1 MSLQPL
7 TGADLRMALTI
18 GRQNG
23 SLNTPAKQA
32 WGAKLEPNTNG
43 YINMYSP
50 AGSGYNEF
58 LARVSEIFV
67 GPCADANPCP
77 TGDTAGEDFFAT
89 NTVKFPDP
97 NGPTNFAVKK
107 WHMTA
112 NDKIPASWPEVR
124 SALGV

>member
-1 MSLQPL
+1 MNLGPL

-23 SLNTPAKQA
+23 SLNTPAEQDWAARMQPKTDSYLKDYGVQ
-32 WGAKLEPNTNG
+32 GP
-43 YINMYSP
+43 YYS
-50 AGSGYNEF
+50 EF

-67 GPCADANPCP
+67 NPCTDVNPCP
-77 TGDTAGEDFFAT
+77 TGDAAGQDFLTT
-89 NTVKFPDP
+89 NSAKFPDP

-107 WHMTA
+107 WHLTA

-124 SALGV
+124 SDLGV